1 VIKVHLHTTLQR
13 LSSRGMIR
21 RIEISLPPGSSLA
34 DLLRTLEITTDP
46 NSLLLVVNG
55 KLVDLSEGLN
65 DRDVVDLIPALSGGK

>member
-1 VIKVHLHTTLQR
+1 MIKVHLHTTLQR

>member
-1 VIKVHLHTTLQR
+1 MIKVHLHTTLQQ
-13 LSSRGMIR
+13 LSSQGMIR
-21 RIEISLPPGSSLA
+21 HLEISLPPGSSLA
-34 DLLRTLEITTDP
+34 DLLKTLEITTDP